1 MIRKVEPPRLT
12 VTESCYVETTPLNV
26 KLVPAAAADLEAE
39 KKASGMN
46 GADVTNRA
54 LQLYHFLMEE
64 ERQGA
69 EICVLTKRK
78 RAHSLERVIMTDFT
92 DD

>member
-1 MIRKVEPPRLT
+1 M
-12 VTESCYVETTPLNV
+12 ETTPLNV
-26 KLVPAAAADLEAE
+26 KLIPAAAADLEAE
-39 KKASGMN
+39 KEASGMN

-54 LQLYHFLMEE
+54 LQLYHFLMKE

-78 RAHSLERVIMTDFT
+78 RSHSLERIVMTDFA